1 MSAFKLPALPSNET
15 LLRVAC
21 VLGLVALPLM
31 VWSIFDPTVWPVLV
45 ALSVG
50 QAIGTLSFVLF
61 VIAVARDL
69 DLVKRLK
76 PARIDASS
84 KASASPAGDTV
95 SPPRAK
101 AP

>member
-1 MSAFKLPALPSNET
+1 MSSFKLPALPRNET

-21 VLGLVALPLM
+21 VLGLIALPLM

-50 QAIGTLSFVLF
+50 QVIGTLSFVLF

-69 DLVKRLK
+69 DIVKRLK
-76 PARIDASS
+76 PEKINASS
-84 KASASPAGDTV
+84 ETSPAPSSEAEPK
-95 SPPRAK
+95 SP
-101 AP
+101 